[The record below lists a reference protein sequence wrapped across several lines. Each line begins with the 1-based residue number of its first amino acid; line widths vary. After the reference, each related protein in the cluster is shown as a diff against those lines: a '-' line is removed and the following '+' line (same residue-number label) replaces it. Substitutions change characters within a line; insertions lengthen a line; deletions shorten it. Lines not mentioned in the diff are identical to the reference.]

1 MARMDGNWTLTAIGV
16 LFLAL
21 QPQACRDEA
30 TSHTLQDNSD
40 VKPFLTDFATNVV
53 SERLTVMSAQNAAL
67 ISTLEDAVSD
77 VSNPDLLISAQQ
89 QWFDTMVQWQELEVM
104 QVASLGSSLTAVGG
118 QDVRDNVYSWPLS
131 NPCRIDQVTAS
142 QGYSD
147 AGFIDTALVSMR
159 GLDAIE
165 YLLFAP
171 IETECPSQVP
181 PLSDGTWAALTE
193 ADIQSLRLEYA
204 LVLARS
210 IQDDLTVEERLWV
223 KDFPFELYES
233 ESKALNA
240 VFNGMLYAEEMIKER
255 KLHHPLGLKDECSV
269 DCHLEVE
276 GVYANVSTEFLV
288 ANLKGLAAIV
298 EGTDSGGFRQVLVG
312 IGEEGIA
319 DEFEQTING
328 LVTQLEE
335 IDEPLVD
342 LIESDPEKLDALQED
357 LSNLTSLLKWDIAT
371 VLEMEI
377 PQTSAGDN
385 D

>member
-1 MARMDGNWTLTAIGV
+1 MARMDGNWSLTAIGV

-30 TSHTLQDNSD
+30 TSHTLNDNTD

-53 SERLTVMSAQNAAL
+53 SERLALMVDQNAVLVSAL
-67 ISTLEDAVSD
+67 ESASADASNAEALST
-77 VSNPDLLISAQQ
+77 AQQ
-89 QWFDTMVQWQELEVM
+89 EWFNTLIQWQELEVM
-104 QVASLGSSLTAVGG
+104 QVASLGSSLTTVGG
-118 QDVRDNVYSWPLS
+118 EDVRDNIYSWPLN
-131 NPCRIDQVTAS
+131 NPCRIDQVTATQDYTS
-142 QGYSD
+142 TD
-147 AGFIDTALVSMR
+147 FIEKALVSMR

-165 YLLFAP
+165 YLLFASL
-171 IETECPSQVP
+171 ETECPSQVP
-181 PLSDGTWAALTE
+181 PLSDGTWQDLSDS
-193 ADIQSLRLEYA
+193 DIKGRRLDYA
-204 LVLARS
+204 LVLAQA
-210 IQDDLTVEERLWV
+210 IQVELVEEQALWAEE
-223 KDFPFELYES
+223 FPLDLYES
-233 ESKALNA
+233 DVKALNA

-276 GVYANVSTEFLV
+276 GLYAGISTEFLV

-298 EGTDSGGFRQVLVG
+298 EGTDSGGFRQVLIGV
-312 IGEEGIA
+312 GEEGIA
-319 DEFEQTING
+319 DEFEQTIEV
-328 LVTQLEE
+328 LITQLEE

-342 LIESDPEKLDALQED
+342 LIGSNPEKLDDLQED
-357 LSNLTSLLKWDIAT
+357 LSTLTGLLKWDIAT

>member
-1 MARMDGNWTLTAIGV
+1 MARMDGNWSLTAIGV

-30 TSHTLQDNSD
+30 TSHTLNDNSD
-40 VKPFLTDFATNVV
+40 VEPFLTDFATNVV
-53 SERLTVMSAQNAAL
+53 SERLTLMSSQNATLVSAL
-67 ISTLEDAVSD
+67 EAVNADVSD
-77 VSNPDLLISAQQ
+77 ADLLVSAQQ
-89 QWFDTMVQWQELEVM
+89 EWFATMLQWQELEVM

-118 QDVRDNVYSWPLS
+118 EDVRDNIYSWPLN
-131 NPCRIDQVTAS
+131 NPCTIDQVTATQDYMS
-142 QGYSD
+142 SD
-147 AGFIDTALVSMR
+147 FIDKALVSMR

-171 IETECPSQVP
+171 LETECPSQVP
-181 PLSDGTWAALTE
+181 PLSDGTWQALTE
-193 ADIQSLRLEYA
+193 SDIQSRRLEYA
-204 LVLARS
+204 LILAQA
-210 IQDDLTVEERLWV
+210 IQEDLAEEETLWS
-223 KDFPFELYES
+223 KGFPLDLYES
-233 ESKALNA
+233 DVKALNA
-240 VFNGMLYAEEMIKER
+240 VFDGMLYAEEMIKER
-255 KLHHPLGLKDECSV
+255 KMHHPLGLKDECSV

-276 GVYANVSTEFLV
+276 GLYAKVSTEFLV

-298 EGTDSGGFRQVLVG
+298 EGTESGGFRQVLIGV
-312 IGEEGIA
+312 GEEGIA
-319 DEFEQTING
+319 DEFQQTIEV
-328 LVTQLEE
+328 LITQLEE

-342 LIESDPEKLDALQED
+342 LIESNPERLDDLQED

>member
-1 MARMDGNWTLTAIGV
+1 MARMDGNWSLTAIGV

-30 TSHTLQDNSD
+30 TSHTLNDNTD
-40 VKPFLTDFATNVV
+40 VKPFLTDFATNIV
-53 SERLTVMSAQNAAL
+53 SERLTLMVDQNAILVSAL
-67 ISTLEDAVSD
+67 ESAEADTSNADA
-77 VSNPDLLISAQQ
+77 LLTAQQ
-89 QWFDTMVQWQELEVM
+89 EWFNTMIQWQELEVM
-104 QVASLGSSLTAVGG
+104 QVASLGSSLTTVGG
-118 QDVRDNVYSWPLS
+118 EDVRDNIYSWPLN
-131 NPCRIDQVTAS
+131 NPCRIDQVTATQDYTS
-142 QGYSD
+142 TD
-147 AGFIDTALVSMR
+147 FIDKALVSMR

-165 YLLFAP
+165 YLLFASL
-171 IETECPSQVP
+171 ETECPSQVP
-181 PLSDGTWAALTE
+181 PLSDGTWQALSDS
-193 ADIQSLRLEYA
+193 DIQGRRLEYA
-204 LVLARS
+204 LVLAQA
-210 IQDDLTVEERLWV
+210 IQVDLVEEQALWAQE
-223 KDFPFELYES
+223 FPLDLYES
-233 ESKALNA
+233 DVKALNA

-276 GVYANVSTEFLV
+276 GLYANISTEFLV

-298 EGTDSGGFRQVLVG
+298 EGTDSGGFRQVLIGV
-312 IGEEGIA
+312 GEEGIA
-319 DEFEQTING
+319 DEFEQTIG
-328 LVTQLEE
+328 VLITQLEE

-342 LIESDPEKLDALQED
+342 LIGSNPEKLDDLQED

>member
-1 MARMDGNWTLTAIGV
+1 MDGNWSLTAIGV

-30 TSHTLQDNSD
+30 TSHTLNDNTD

-53 SERLTVMSAQNAAL
+53 SERLALMVDQNAVLVSAL
-67 ISTLEDAVSD
+67 ESASADASNAEALST
-77 VSNPDLLISAQQ
+77 AQQ
-89 QWFDTMVQWQELEVM
+89 EWFNTLIQWQELEVM
-104 QVASLGSSLTAVGG
+104 QVASLGSSLTTVGG
-118 QDVRDNVYSWPLS
+118 EDVRDNIYSWPLN
-131 NPCRIDQVTAS
+131 NPCRIDQVTATQDYTS
-142 QGYSD
+142 TD
-147 AGFIDTALVSMR
+147 FIDKALVSMR

-165 YLLFAP
+165 YLLFASL
-171 IETECPSQVP
+171 ETECPSQVP
-181 PLSDGTWAALTE
+181 PLSDGTWQALSDS
-193 ADIQSLRLEYA
+193 DIQGRRLDYA
-204 LVLARS
+204 LVLAEA
-210 IQDDLTVEERLWV
+210 IQVELVAEQALWAEE
-223 KDFPFELYES
+223 FPLDLYES
-233 ESKALNA
+233 DVKALNA

-276 GVYANVSTEFLV
+276 GLYAGISTEFLV
-288 ANLKGLAAIV
+288 ANLRGLAAIV
-298 EGTDSGGFRQVLVG
+298 EGTDSGGFRQVLIGV
-312 IGEEGIA
+312 GEEGIA
-319 DEFEQTING
+319 DEFEQTIEV
-328 LVTQLEE
+328 LITQLEE

-342 LIESDPEKLDALQED
+342 VIGSNPDKLDDLQED

>member
-1 MARMDGNWTLTAIGV
+1 MARMDGNWGLTAIGV

-30 TSHTLQDNSD
+30 TSHTLNDNGD
-40 VKPFLTDFATNVV
+40 IEPFLTDFATNVV
-53 SERLTVMSAQNAAL
+53 SERLTLMSNQNATLVSAL
-67 ISTLEDAVSD
+67 EAANAD
-77 VSNPDLLISAQQ
+77 VSNADLLASAQQ
-89 QWFDTMVQWQELEVM
+89 EWFNAMVQWQELEVM

-118 QDVRDNVYSWPLS
+118 EDVRDNIYSWPLN
-131 NPCRIDQVTAS
+131 NPCRIDQVTATQDYTS
-142 QGYSD
+142 SD
-147 AGFIDTALVSMR
+147 FIDKALVSMR

-171 IETECPSQVP
+171 LDTDCPSQVP
-181 PLSDGTWAALTE
+181 PLSDGTWQALTE
-193 ADIQSLRLEYA
+193 SDIQSRRLEYA
-204 LVLARS
+204 LTLAQA
-210 IQDDLTVEERLWV
+210 IQEDLAEEETLWS
-223 KDFPFELYES
+223 KGFPLELYES
-233 ESKALNA
+233 DVKALNA

-269 DCHLEVE
+269 DCHFEVE
-276 GVYANVSTEFLV
+276 GLYAGVSTEFLV

-298 EGTDSGGFRQVLVG
+298 EGTDSGGFRQVLIGV
-312 IGEEGIA
+312 GEEGIA
-319 DEFEQTING
+319 DEFEQTIEV
-328 LVTQLEE
+328 LISQLEE

-342 LIESDPEKLDALQED
+342 LIESNPERLDDLQED
-357 LSNLTSLLKWDIAT
+357 LSSLTSLLKWDIAT